1 MLLKDF
7 YKVTSLENTADSKYS
22 AVIFINAEH
31 DIFKGHFPDKPT
43 MPGVCMLQIIKEL
56 TEQITGSSLFL
67 QTLSTVKFT
76 ALINPFETPELL
88 LELDITATEDN
99 LVKVKNA
106 SYFGETLAL
115 KLSSVYRKKE

>member
-7 YKVTSLENTADSKYS
+7 YKVRSLEKTANSKYS
-22 AVIFINAEH
+22 AVIYVNAQH

-67 QTLSTVKFT
+67 QTVSMVKFT

-88 LELDITATEDN
+88 LEMDITTTADN
-99 LVKVKNA
+99 LIKVKNA

-115 KLSSVYRKKE
+115 KLSSVYNKV

>member
-7 YKVTSLENTADSKYS
+7 YKITSLENTADSKYS
-22 AVIFINAEH
+22 AVIFINADN

-43 MPGVCMLQIIKEL
+43 MPGVCMLQIVKEL

-67 QTLSTVKFT
+67 ENLSSVKFT

-88 LELDITATEDN
+88 LELDITTTADN
-99 LVKVKNA
+99 LVKVKNV
-106 SYFGETLAL
+106 SYFGETIAL
-115 KLSSVYRKKE
+115 KLSSVYRKV

>member
-1 MLLKDF
+1 
-7 YKVTSLENTADSKYS
+7 
-22 AVIFINAEH
+22 
-31 DIFKGHFPDKPT
+31 
-43 MPGVCMLQIIKEL
+43 
-56 TEQITGSSLFL
+56 LFL

-88 LELDITATEDN
+88 LELEITTTEDS